1 MREVIEGKMMSD
13 EATEVFLSKLVEIT
27 AEIGEERFHRLILL
41 IIDSC
46 DRRPPIATIRKMAG
60 LRIDPVAP
68 VVLAWEIVT
77 KIVTRHL
84 TRSAEGVMV
93 LGPLTRNVNGM
104 AVTESLPEI
113 PPAIKRAVGAMGG
126 WTALSE
132 AYPQWW
138 SQRFRDFKEL
148 FHSDLSDEESLA
160 VRTPREVLLP

>member
-1 MREVIEGKMMSD
+1 MMREMIEGKMMSD
-13 EATEVFLSKLVEIT
+13 EAAEVFLSKLVEIAT
-27 AEIGEERFHRLILL
+27 QLGQARFHNLILL

-60 LRIDPVAP
+60 LRSDPVAP

-113 PPAIKRAVGAMGG
+113 PPAIKRTVGAMGG

-138 SQRFRDFKEL
+138 AQRFRDFKEL
-148 FHSDLSDEESLA
+148 YHDDIATEISLNHIQ
-160 VRTPREVLLP
+160 P